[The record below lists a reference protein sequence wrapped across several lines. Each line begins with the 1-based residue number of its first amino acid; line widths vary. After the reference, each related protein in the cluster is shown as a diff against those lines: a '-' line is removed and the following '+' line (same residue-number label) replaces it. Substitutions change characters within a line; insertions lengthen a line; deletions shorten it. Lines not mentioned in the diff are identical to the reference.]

1 MVKLGPNELC
11 WCRSGKKYKKC
22 HQHADLVA
30 GLRGDPER
38 SATVTKTALSTN
50 PRPVRQSAVTSRR
63 PVPAQIPR
71 PDYALSGKPQGPRSR
86 TLIKTPEQ
94 IERMRV
100 ACRAARQ
107 VLEIAKA
114 AVRPGVTTD
123 EIDAITHQAY
133 IDLGGYPSTLNYHGY
148 PKSLCTSVNEVICH
162 GIPDLRP
169 LQDGDIVNLDVTIF
183 LNGVHGDMSETV
195 LVGDVDQESR
205 DLVRVTHEC
214 LMLGIGQVRPGA
226 PIRNIGKAIQG
237 HAESHGYSVVR
248 AFVGHGIGEQF
259 HMDPQ
264 VPHYYDANT
273 RGDCL
278 PGMTFT
284 IEPMINLGVWGH
296 VTWDD
301 GWTAVTADL
310 RRSAQFEHTILV
322 TEEGVQILTGGGGV
336 ASGGPPS

>member
-11 WCRSGKKYKKC
+11 WCGSGTKYKKC

-30 GLRGDPER
+30 GLRGEPGLAAA
-38 SATVTKTALSTN
+38 SAAKPALITN
-50 PRPVRQSAVTSRR
+50 PRPVRPHPTTPRR
-63 PVPAQIPR
+63 TVPPHIQR
-71 PDYALSGKPQGPRSR
+71 PDYALTGKPQGPRSK
-86 TLIKTPEQ
+86 TLVKSHEQ
-94 IERMRV
+94 IERMRL
-100 ACRAARQ
+100 ACSAVRT
-107 VLEIAKA
+107 VLERAKA
-114 AVRPGVTTD
+114 AIRPGITTD

-169 LQDGDIVNLDVTIF
+169 LEDGDIVNLDVTIF

-205 DLVRVTHEC
+205 ELVQVTHEC
-214 LMLGIGQVRPGA
+214 LMLGIKTVRPGS
-226 PIRNIGKAIQG
+226 PIRDIGKAIQV
-237 HAESHGYSVVR
+237 HAEARGYSVVR

-264 VPHYYDANT
+264 VPHYYDANA
-273 RGDCL
+273 RGECL

-284 IEPMINLGVWGH
+284 IEPMINLGNWGH

-301 GWTAVTADL
+301 GWTAVTADR

-322 TEEGVQILTGGGGV
+322 TERGVEILT
-336 ASGGPPS
+336 AP

>member
-11 WCRSGKKYKKC
+11 WCGSGKKYKKC

-30 GLRGDPER
+30 GLRGEPER
-38 SATVTKTALSTN
+38 SGSAAKPARATN
-50 PRPVRQSAVTSRR
+50 PRPVRPSAVTSKR
-63 PVPAQIPR
+63 PVPAHILR

-100 ACRAARQ
+100 ACRAART

-114 AVRPGVTTD
+114 AVRPGITTD

-195 LVGDVDQESR
+195 LVGDVDQRSR

-214 LMLGIGQVRPGA
+214 LMLGIAEVRPGA
-226 PIRNIGKAIQG
+226 PIRNIGKAIQA
-237 HAESHGYSVVR
+237 HAEALGYSVVR

-264 VPHYYDANT
+264 VPHYYEANT
-273 RGDCL
+273 KGECL

-284 IEPMINLGVWGH
+284 IEPMINLGAWGH

-301 GWTAVTADL
+301 GWTAVTTDL
-310 RRSAQFEHTILV
+310 MRSAQFEHTILV
-322 TEEGVQILTGGGGV
+322 TEQGVEILTGK
-336 ASGGPPS
+336 